1 MADSQLKVLT
11 FEAFLEWERH
21 QETRH
26 EFVDGE
32 ILAMVGGSQAHAMI
46 QVNLLVALRSKL
58 RGSSCRP
65 FTSDMLMRTGRNNG
79 RYPDVTIDCGPYRG
93 ESRTASK
100 PTVVFEVLSEST
112 QREDRTR
119 KLADYNA
126 TPSIAHYVMVEQDE
140 PLAYVYS
147 RAHHGEFSVIPQEIK
162 GLHAAIELPSVAIA
176 LTMAEVYEGIE
187 FPTDSQPQAGQTG

>member
-1 MADSQLKVLT
+1 MANPQLLT
-11 FEAFLEWERH
+11 FDAFLDWERD
-21 QETRH
+21 QATRH
-26 EFVDGE
+26 ACVDGE
-32 ILAMVGGSQAHAMI
+32 ILAREGGTQAHATI
-46 QVNLLVALRSKL
+46 QGNLYFAIRSKL
-58 RGSSCRP
+58 RGSPCRP
-65 FTSDMLMRTGRNNG
+65 FTADMLTRTGRGNG

-93 ESRTASK
+93 EARTASQ
-100 PTVVFEVLSEST
+100 PTIIFEILSDST